1 MEAPNRVLEI
11 KAAIVAA
18 LAAGTALFGSLGW
31 AIMIWAACMLLDYM
45 TGTWAAMAAGQW
57 SSAVARTGLWHK
69 LGEVVAVL
77 VAALCDLALGV
88 LAEGL
93 HLALPQF
100 SAVLPIVLLWYI
112 FTELGSVA
120 ENAAAL
126 GAPLPKWLVAVIAKC
141 RSAADEPLLT
151 EEEEKETKV

>member
-1 MEAPNRVLEI
+1 MEAPNRMLEI

-31 AIMIWAACMLLDYM
+31 AVLIWAACMLLDYL
-45 TGTWAAMAAGQW
+45 TGTWAAMAAGEW
-57 SSAVARTGLWHK
+57 SSAVARKGLWHK

-77 VAALCDLALGV
+77 VAALCDLSLGV

-93 HLALPQF
+93 HIALPQI
-100 SAVLPIVLLWYI
+100 SAVLPIVLLWYT
-112 FTELGSVA
+112 FTELGSIA

-126 GAPLPKWLVAVIAKC
+126 GAPLPKWLVAIIAKC
-141 RSAADEPLLT
+141 RSTADEAMPT
-151 EEEEKETKV
+151 GDGDKAE

>member
-1 MEAPNRVLEI
+1 MEAPNRLLEI
-11 KAAIVAA
+11 KAAVVAA

-31 AIMIWAACMLLDYM
+31 AVVIWAACLLLDYL
-45 TGTWAAMAAGQW
+45 TGTWAAMATGQW
-57 SSAVARTGLWHK
+57 SSAVARSGLWHK

-88 LAEGL
+88 LADGL
-93 HLALPQF
+93 NIALPQL

-120 ENAAAL
+120 ENISAL
-126 GAPLPKWLVAVIAKC
+126 GAPLPKWLKAMIAKC
-141 RSAADEPLLT
+141 AAAADEALPVV
-151 EEEEKETKV
+151 EEDRETKE

>member
-1 MEAPNRVLEI
+1 MEAPNRMMEI

-31 AIMIWAACMLLDYM
+31 AVLIWAACLLLDYL
-45 TGTWAAMAAGQW
+45 TGTWAAMAAGEW
-57 SSAVARTGLWHK
+57 SSAVARKGLWHK

-93 HLALPQF
+93 HIALPQF
-100 SAVLPIVLLWYI
+100 TAVLPIVLLWYI

-141 RSAADEPLLT
+141 RSAADEALPT
-151 EEEEKETKV
+151 GEEDKT

>member
-1 MEAPNRVLEI
+1 MEAPNRMLEI

-31 AIMIWAACMLLDYM
+31 AVLLWAACMLLDYL
-45 TGTWAAMAAGQW
+45 TGTCAAMAAGEW
-57 SSAVARTGLWHK
+57 SSAVARKGLWHK
-69 LGEVVAVL
+69 LGEVAAVL

-93 HLALPQF
+93 HIALPQI

-141 RSAADEPLLT
+141 RSAADEAMPAGDGDKA
-151 EEEEKETKV
+151 E